1 MATTRPS
8 FKVSGRTE
16 FGSRTARRLRR
27 QGLVPG
33 VVYTGGDDARP
44 FQADAHDLSLFINE
58 GHALFDLDIEG
69 EGKVPVVV
77 KEEQRHPVRGDL
89 VHIDCQQVDLKQEI
103 QADIAIELEGVEDAP
118 GVKEG
123 GILEHVT
130 REITIEALPTDIPDE
145 GITLDVSAMVIGDTI
160 QLDTITPPEGA
171 TFTADA
177 PEEVTI
183 ATLNPPRVEEEE
195 PEVEEETELVGEGE
209 EAAEGEGPADDS
221 GDGDSGGGDD
231 SGDEG

>member
-33 VVYTGGDDARP
+33 VVYTGGADARP

-103 QADIAIELEGVEDAP
+103 QADIAIELAGVEDAP

-145 GITLDVSAMVIGDTI
+145 GLVVDVSAMAIGDTI
-160 QLDTITPPEGA
+160 QLDSITPPEGA
-171 TFTADA
+171 KFAADL
-177 PEEVTI
+177 PEEITI
-183 ATLNPPRVEEEE
+183 ATLNPPRVAEEE

-209 EAAEGEGPADDS
+209 GEGEEAGAEES
-221 GDGDSGGGDD
+221 GGDEGDSGSED
-231 SGDEG
+231 